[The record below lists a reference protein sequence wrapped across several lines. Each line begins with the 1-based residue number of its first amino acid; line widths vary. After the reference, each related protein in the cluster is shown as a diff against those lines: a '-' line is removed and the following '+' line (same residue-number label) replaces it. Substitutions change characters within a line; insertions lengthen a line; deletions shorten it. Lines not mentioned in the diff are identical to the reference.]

1 MILSKEQL
9 LTSLL
14 AEIEKSL
21 EIATRAANDAKD
33 LATHEQSK
41 PETQYDTVGL
51 EASYLAHGQSQRVAE
66 LKLALLQWQKLR
78 GVLIDQHKPIE
89 FGSLI
94 QLQNDNGDSS
104 SSSSSSISSAN
115 VNNHASWF
123 LLGPAMGGLKLK
135 QNNNLITVITDSS
148 PLGKLLI
155 GKYLDDEITLTL
167 QGKKIDYEIVAIA

>member
-1 MILSKEQL
+1 MKLNKQQL
-9 LTSLL
+9 LNTLL
-14 AEIEKSL
+14 EEIDKSL
-21 EIATRAANDAKD
+21 SIATSAANDAKD

-66 LKLALLQWQKLR
+66 LKLALLQWKKLTS
-78 GVLIDQHKPIE
+78 VIIKPEKPIE

-94 QLQNDNGDSS
+94 QLKNDNGDSS
-104 SSSSSSISSAN
+104 SSKTK
-115 VNNHASWF
+115 VNNNGAWF

-135 QNNNLITVITDSS
+135 QNGHLITVITDSS
-148 PLGKLLI
+148 PLGKLVI

-167 QGKKIDYEIVAIA
+167 RGKKIDYEIVAIT

>member
-104 SSSSSSISSAN
+104 SSISSTN

-167 QGKKIDYEIVAIA
+167 QGKKIDYEIVEIA

>member
-1 MILSKEQL
+1 MKLNKQQL
-9 LTSLL
+9 LNTLL
-14 AEIEKSL
+14 EEIDKSL
-21 EIATRAANDAKD
+21 SIATSAANDAKD

-66 LKLALLQWQKLR
+66 LKLALLQWKKLT
-78 GVLIDQHKPIE
+78 GVIITSEKPIE

-104 SSSSSSISSAN
+104 SSKTK
-115 VNNHASWF
+115 VNNNGSWF

-135 QNNNLITVITDSS
+135 QNGHLITVITDSS
-148 PLGKLLI
+148 PLGKLVI

-167 QGKKIDYEIVAIA
+167 LGKKIDYEIVAIA

>member
-1 MILSKEQL
+1 MKLNKQQL
-9 LTSLL
+9 LNTLL
-14 AEIEKSL
+14 EEIEKSL
-21 EIATRAANDAKD
+21 SIATRAANDAKD

-66 LKLALLQWQKLR
+66 LKLALLQWKKLT
-78 GVLIDQHKPIE
+78 GVIINSDNPIE

-94 QLQNDNGDSS
+94 QLKNDNDDSS
-104 SSSSSSISSAN
+104 SSKTN
-115 VNNHASWF
+115 VNNDGSWF

-135 QNNNLITVITDSS
+135 QNGHLITVITDSS
-148 PLGKLLI
+148 PLGKLVI

-167 QGKKIDYEIVAIA
+167 LGKKIDYEIVEIV

>member
-1 MILSKEQL
+1 MKLNKQQL
-9 LTSLL
+9 LNTLL
-14 AEIEKSL
+14 EEIDKSL
-21 EIATRAANDAKD
+21 SIATSAANDAKD

-78 GVLIDQHKPIE
+78 GVLIEQQKPIE

-94 QLQNDNGDSS
+94 QLQNDKGNSS
-104 SSSSSSISSAN
+104 KSN
-115 VNNHASWF
+115 VNNNGSWF

-135 QNNNLITVITDSS
+135 QNDYLITVITNSS

-167 QGKKIDYEIVAIA
+167 QGKKVEYEIVGIS